1 MQQAR
6 LERALHVE
14 QIHGYA
20 VQDFEVEIV
29 ERKGKGHP
37 DSLIDGAAEAVSLGL
52 CDFYLKN
59 FGAIL
64 HHNVD
69 KGILVGGR
77 AEPRF
82 GGGRVTTP
90 IYVMVA
96 GRATEAVPFRG
107 KKVDVP
113 VEAIATRSIKEFI
126 RETMRYLDPEKH
138 TVVETMIKQGSS
150 DLISVFLRKK
160 AMPVSNDTSVGVGYA
175 PLSPTENL
183 VLGIE
188 HMLNSSA
195 FKKQYPEVGEDV
207 KVMGMRR
214 NGRLDVTVAAAMVS
228 GLIPDAS
235 HYQSVMGDVG
245 REIDR
250 LASKTDLEVAVKLN
264 AADDPKRGSYYLT
277 VTGTSAEQGDDGN
290 TGRGNRVNGL
300 ISPMR
305 QYSMEATAGKNPINH
320 TGKLFNAVALLA
332 ARQVVKKVDGVKECY
347 VRILS
352 RIGRPID
359 EPQIASA
366 ALVLE
371 NGTRMS
377 AVRGDVESILDD
389 SLKEIKHVTRLI
401 LDKKLDLF

>member
-1 MQQAR
+1 VAR
-6 LERALHVE
+6 LARSLHVE
-14 QIHGYA
+14 QIRGYG

-52 CDFYLKN
+52 CKVYIER

-77 AEPRF
+77 SEPRF
-82 GGGRVTTP
+82 GGGSVTAP
-90 IYVMVA
+90 IYLMVA
-96 GRATEAVPFRG
+96 GRATTSVPFEGRT
-107 KKVDVP
+107 VEVP
-113 VEAIATRSIKEFI
+113 VEEIAIKSIKSFLK
-126 RETMRYLDPEKH
+126 ETMRFLDPEKQ
-138 TVVETMIKQGSS
+138 VNVDTMIKQGSS

-160 AMPVSNDTSVGVGYA
+160 EMPVANDTSVGVGFA

-188 HMLNSSA
+188 HLLNSHP
-195 FKKQYPEVGEDV
+195 FKEKYPEVGEDI

-214 NGRLDVTVAAAMVS
+214 DGKLDVTVAAAMVS

-235 HYQSVMGDVG
+235 HYQSVLGDVNK
-245 REIDR
+245 EVEK
-250 LASKTDLEVAVKLN
+250 LASKTDLDVNIKLN

-277 VTGTSAEQGDDGN
+277 VTGTSAEMGDDGN
-290 TGRGNRVNGL
+290 TGRGNRINGL

-305 QYSMEATAGKNPINH
+305 QYSMEATAGKNPVNH

-332 ARQVVKKVDGVKECY
+332 ARRVVKEVGGVRECY

-366 ALVLE
+366 AIILE

-377 AVRGDVESILDD
+377 AVRGDVESILDNE
-389 SLKEIKHVTRLI
+389 LKEIKRVTRLI
-401 LDKKLDLF
+401 LRKKLELF